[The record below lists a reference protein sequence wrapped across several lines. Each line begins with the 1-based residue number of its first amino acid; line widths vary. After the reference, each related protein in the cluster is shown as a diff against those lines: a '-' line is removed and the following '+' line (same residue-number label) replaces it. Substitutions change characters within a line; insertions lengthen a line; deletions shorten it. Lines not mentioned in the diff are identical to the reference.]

1 VTFAFS
7 FPLFD
12 IYNTPIWGIVTFCL
26 ACEDGFVSGK
36 LSGNRAVT
44 AGDSLTNLP
53 LPGEKMNEIETDRD
67 IERFAHTASG
77 DFSFRAYGV
86 RYTWDYSDH
95 CYDRLT
101 FGGFWK
107 AA

>member
-1 VTFAFS
+1 
-7 FPLFD
+7 
-12 IYNTPIWGIVTFCL
+12 
-26 ACEDGFVSGK
+26 
-36 LSGNRAVT
+36 
-44 AGDSLTNLP
+44 
-53 LPGEKMNEIETDRD
+53 MNEIETDRD
-67 IERFAHTASG
+67 IERFAQTASG

-107 AA
+107 ARLISRECRYFGTPPNFALGRSSG